1 LEKKWTLLPSDEG
14 KIKSLYDQ
22 LHVDHTLCRILIN
35 RGLETFDKAK
45 KFFRPNLEDLHSPWL
60 MKDMRKATDRLL
72 EAFEKKEKILVYG
85 DYDVDG
91 TTSVASFY
99 QFLNQVHPASLLEFY
114 IPNRYKE
121 GYGISNA
128 GIEYAHQNEFSLV
141 VCLDCGIKSVEL
153 IAKAKEL
160 GIDFIICDHHLP
172 GTVIPDAVAIL
183 NPKQKDCN
191 FPFKELCGCGVG
203 FKLMTAL
210 AECLNLSSESY
221 LQYIDLVAVAIAADI
236 VPIVD
241 ENRILAYHGLKK
253 INENPSIGIKAILES
268 SGSQKKLT
276 ITNVVFMIA
285 PRVNAAGRMDD
296 AKKAVLLFIENDVER
311 AKELAA
317 MLQSDNTDRR
327 ETDSSITKE
336 ALEII
341 SNDPNYAH
349 TKSTVLYQPHWHKGV
364 VGIVASRVI
373 ESHYKPTIVLTLS
386 EGLVTGS
393 ARSVRGFNV
402 YEAIYACKDHLV
414 TFGGHFAAAGLSMLP
429 EKVESFK
436 VDFEKS
442 VSESITEDSLCPEIE
457 MDAEIDFKD
466 IRFPLFRMIAQMEP
480 FGPENMKPVFIAKN
494 VINNGNSRLIKEQH
508 IKFELKQNND
518 YISGIGFNMVNR
530 FDLLLQ
536 NKPIDIV
543 FTLEENEW
551 NGKVSLQLMVLDFK
565 LSA

>member
-1 LEKKWTLLPSDEG
+1 MEKKWTLLPYDKG

-22 LHVDHTLCRILIN
+22 LQVDQTLCRILIN
-35 RGLETFDKAK
+35 RGIDAFENAK

-99 QFLNQVHPASLLEFY
+99 KFLNQVHPDSLLEFY

-128 GIEYAHQNEFSLV
+128 GIEYANQHKFSLV

-153 IAKAKEL
+153 IGKAKEL

-172 GTVIPDAVAIL
+172 GTDIPDAVAIL

-236 VPIVD
+236 VPIID

-253 INENPSIGIKAILES
+253 INENPSTGIKAILES

-296 AKKAVLLFIENDVER
+296 AKKAVLLFIENDVVR
-311 AKELAA
+311 AKELAG

-327 ETDSSITKE
+327 ETDSVITKE
-336 ALEII
+336 ALDII
-341 SNDPNYAH
+341 SKDPNYAN
-349 TKSTVLYQPHWHKGV
+349 TKSTVLFQPHWHKGV

-386 EGLVTGS
+386 DGMVTGS

-402 YEAIYACKDHLV
+402 YEAICACKDHLV

-429 EKVESFK
+429 EKVKSFK

-442 VSESITEDSLCPEIE
+442 VSESITKDSLCPEIE
-457 MDAEIDFKD
+457 IDAEMDFKD
-466 IRFPLFRMIAQMEP
+466 IRFPLFKMIAQMEP
-480 FGPENMKPVFIAKN
+480 FGPENMKPVFLAKN
-494 VINNGNSRLIKEQH
+494 VMNNGNSRLIKEQH

-518 YISGIGFNMVNR
+518 YISGIGFNMADR
-530 FDLLLQ
+530 FDIILQ
-536 NKPIDIV
+536 NKPIDMV
-543 FTLEENEW
+543 FTVEENVW

>member
-1 LEKKWTLLPSDEG
+1 
-14 KIKSLYDQ
+14 
-22 LHVDHTLCRILIN
+22 
-35 RGLETFDKAK
+35 
-45 KFFRPNLEDLHSPWL
+45 
-60 MKDMRKATDRLL
+60 
-72 EAFEKKEKILVYG
+72 
-85 DYDVDG
+85 
-91 TTSVASFY
+91 
-99 QFLNQVHPASLLEFY
+99 LLEFY

-128 GIEYAHQNEFSLV
+128 GIEYANQHDFSLV

-327 ETDSSITKE
+327 ETDSTITKE

-341 SNDPNYAH
+341 SKDPNYDH

-442 VSESITEDSLCPEIE
+442 VSESITKDSLCPEIE